1 MCRHTAIDVSPFCY
15 KSSVLILL
23 VLRHS
28 RDLYRHGRRAE
39 ESAACERMSRKE
51 IQAEL
56 DAMNQEHKRI
66 KAESILPPD
75 ASDERDTRQLSQAE
89 EHRRLKAAPHSE
101 ASRPSHFTLSGLVDS
116 QCSKCRTQCAQS
128 LPSLSVTLRD
138 SSHLQAVARGGDK
151 NENDT
156 SLAQLH
162 VRSLLRENAEC
173 RAEIRQLGD
182 EVFALYVCMLVT
194 QSGPFC
200 AFFCLSLS
208 FFLSLNVCVYV
219 CMHVCVCVC
228 VCVCECVSM

>member
-1 MCRHTAIDVSPFCY
+1 MCPHTAIDVSPFCY
-15 KSSVLILL
+15 KSAVLILL
-23 VLRHS
+23 VLRHL
-28 RDLYRHGRRAE
+28 RDLYCHGRRAE

-89 EHRRLKAAPHSE
+89 EHRRLKAAPQDKSIRQHTSAYAEEHRRLKAAPHSE
-101 ASRPSHFTLSGLVDS
+101 ASGPSLFTLSGLVDS
-116 QCSKCRTQCAQS
+116 QCSKCHTQCAQS

-156 SLAQLH
+156 SL
-162 VRSLLRENAEC
+162 V
-173 RAEIRQLGD
+173 
-182 EVFALYVCMLVT
+182 
-194 QSGPFC
+194 
-200 AFFCLSLS
+200 
-208 FFLSLNVCVYV
+208 
-219 CMHVCVCVC
+219 
-228 VCVCECVSM
+228 